1 MAHTPHHFM
10 PPQDLSFMSFDWKK
24 AFSQCGI
31 PWDTHNTF
39 AAPINLTSLIE
50 LKEFLDIVHTKFCLL
65 KPFCENEDYPIVD
78 NRELL
83 PSFES
88 DMWEYKNLPGFS
100 LVAFDRQINYFSEI
114 FQFDILHSLMDETA
128 TAEGKSCPLEQTVIS
143 QNVQA
148 MQNRMPKKI
157 QDTFKQRF
165 MKYDVSVLDHYP
177 QLLPFI
183 LEMDRA
189 QVMALDSFG
198 NYYLSGI
205 YASFPS
211 ELDAEIKRFGM
222 RAGKFSIGDNEK
234 YERNRLFVYQY
245 LMELY
250 GFPIVSE
257 RRTSSALFAR
267 RLHKM
272 GERFLIRVLGQ
283 SDRTLTTLYTP
294 PKRKHYPLVE
304 KIALVKVHDD
314 QTEVIR
320 RLEEGGFF
328 VDEKKRIVILRVT
341 YAQHKFNPDNVRQER
356 ALSVMMQEVIH
367 PLTGRVIDDL
377 NIIKDTTN
385 MFLRLNDIVRGEHM
399 GRITYKR
406 NEIVE
411 NTDTDEKR
419 LKFLYAWLSKH
430 QRRIIGYSDEF
441 FGNVVKVL
449 DGYLLSPDNY
459 EAFGNLNEL
468 YQEVWTRYSFIQQAR
483 KIKVLED
490 LRTREFKGERISYG
504 TMLTEAAT
512 LLHGLKFEIVSYFDE
527 LVASVISI
535 AESILNDRYLTR
547 NYIEKRDD
555 QLTPYGMEMKKQYRK
570 LVSLLDE
577 FKAIRKSRREF
588 SQNR

>member
-1 MAHTPHHFM
+1 
-10 PPQDLSFMSFDWKK
+10 
-24 AFSQCGI
+24 
-31 PWDTHNTF
+31 
-39 AAPINLTSLIE
+39 
-50 LKEFLDIVHTKFCLL
+50 
-65 KPFCENEDYPIVD
+65 
-78 NRELL
+78 
-83 PSFES
+83 
-88 DMWEYKNLPGFS
+88 
-100 LVAFDRQINYFSEI
+100 
-114 FQFDILHSLMDETA
+114 
-128 TAEGKSCPLEQTVIS
+128 
-143 QNVQA
+143 
-148 MQNRMPKKI
+148 
-157 QDTFKQRF
+157 
-165 MKYDVSVLDHYP
+165 
-177 QLLPFI
+177 
-183 LEMDRA
+183 
-189 QVMALDSFG
+189 
-198 NYYLSGI
+198 
-205 YASFPS
+205 
-211 ELDAEIKRFGM
+211 M

-294 PKRKHYPLVE
+294 PRRKHYPLVE

-328 VDEKKRIVILRVT
+328 VDEKRRIVILRVT

>member
-1 MAHTPHHFM
+1 
-10 PPQDLSFMSFDWKK
+10 MSFDWKK
-24 AFSQCGI
+24 AFSQSGI

-39 AAPINLTSLIE
+39 AAPINLTSLIA
-50 LKEFLDIVHTKFCLL
+50 LKDFLDIVHTKFCLL

-128 TAEGKSCPLEQTVIS
+128 NAEGKSCPLEQTVIS

-177 QLLPFI
+177 QLLPYI

-328 VDEKKRIVILRVT
+328 VDEKRRIVILRVT

-577 FKAIRKSRREF
+577 FKSIRKSRREF